1 MKCKSLGVDYGT
13 SIKTEDTCTFFHET
27 GETII
32 FIHPKVAAPVYHVH
46 GYNSE
51 SQSVYQSFYNI
62 NHCIISTT
70 VEFKIP
76 KKSIN
81 PYFIAE
87 LTERV

>member
-1 MKCKSLGVDYGT
+1 MKCESLGVDYGT

-51 SQSVYQSFYNI
+51 SQSVYQSF
-62 NHCIISTT
+62 II
-70 VEFKIP
+70 KIIALFQQLWNLKFL

-81 PYFIAE
+81 RYFI
-87 LTERV
+87 

>member
-1 MKCKSLGVDYGT
+1 MKCESLGVDYVT

-51 SQSVYQSFYNI
+51 SQSVYQSF
-62 NHCIISTT
+62 II
-70 VEFKIP
+70 KILALFQQLWNL
-76 KKSIN
+76 KFLKNQLIH
-81 PYFIAE
+81 I
-87 LTERV
+87 L